1 MAVKKDLQIDQGA
14 TWCAVLCW
22 KAGSPATPVDLT
34 GCTARMHVRT
44 QTNASD
50 PPVRSLATGGQGITL
65 GGVAASR
72 FAHSAATERDVGPP
86 VVRVFTAIDAH
97 GVLWLA
103 VGGRVSVQDSQSSRA
118 AREKRQPP
126 SRRAGISPRAAC

>member
-65 GGVAASR
+65 GGVAGTITLELT
-72 FAHSAATERDVGPP
+72 AADTATLAAGRYVYDLEIVHADG
-86 VVRVFTAIDAH
+86 VRVTR
-97 GVLWLA
+97 LC
-103 VGGRVSVQDSQSSRA
+103 GGNVTVSAEVTR
-118 AREKRQPP
+118 
-126 SRRAGISPRAAC
+126 